1 MLSVE
6 MERFYKRWKKKAN
19 GYNISELEGCFDKF
33 ITLFIIYNFL
43 FNKVAPRRIGD
54 KIKATEKVLSC
65 IEAEYLNQELF
76 KNEKTGEA
84 FANLIEKMEDF
95 SFHRY
100 RISGKTPEQLDK
112 ELFVD
117 LKDGCVNKKMKAL
130 LLIIYLIRC
139 NMFHG
144 SKDFEDRQ
152 ESLLKPSIILLN
164 RIVEILHGKLSENT
178 SEKHVAKIQT
188 P

>member
-1 MLSVE
+1 MLSDE

-19 GYNISELEGCFDKF
+19 GYNISELKGCFDKF
-33 ITLFIIYNFL
+33 ITLFIVYNFL
-43 FNKVAPRRIGD
+43 YNRVDSSENSD
-54 KIKATEKVLSC
+54 KKKATIRVLSC

-76 KNEKTGEA
+76 KKKIKKTGEA
-84 FANLIEKMEDF
+84 FANLIEVMENF

-100 RISGKTPEQLDK
+100 SISGKTREQLDK

-117 LKDGCVNKKMKAL
+117 LKDGSVNEKMEAL
-130 LLIIYLIRC
+130 LLILYLIRC

-144 SKDFEDRQ
+144 SKDFEYRQ

-178 SEKHVAKIQT
+178 
-188 P
+188 